1 MVHRLR
7 RGAFAFLV
15 LLAAAA
21 SALFARHSLSEIS
34 RPHDPFRLSVIASGL
49 LSALFLAAL
58 VGCLL
63 PAREYSVT
71 NHIARWLW
79 TILVAGLFIG
89 ASLLIIAS
97 ETPTSLV
104 SWDQQRGASLPWL
117 ANGRFFGPRIALD
130 RPCRTYWLSSL
141 NPLVFLLDLGVILAA
156 VHFVRRLAALR
167 DAP

>member
-1 MVHRLR
+1 M
-7 RGAFAFLV
+7 
-15 LLAAAA
+15 
-21 SALFARHSLSEIS
+21 FARHSLSEIS
-34 RPHDPFRLSVIASGL
+34 RPHDPFPLSVLASSL
-49 LSALFLAAL
+49 LIALFLAAR
-58 VGCLL
+58 VGCLF
-63 PAREYSVT
+63 PTREYSDT

-104 SWDQQRGASLPWL
+104 SWDQQRGAPLPWL
-117 ANGRFFGPRIALD
+117 ANGHFFGPCIALD
-130 RPCRTYWLSSL
+130 RPCRTYWLNSL
-141 NPLVFLLDLGVILAA
+141 KPLVFLLDLGVILAA